1 MFSHL
6 FKSFPVM
13 AYARLK
19 HQNYTYFRTEHLM
32 ATRGRPAKIL
42 TTTDLV
48 ELEKFLSDL
57 PYLKKNQ
64 KLATALLHSKE
75 FSELDEKDLSLL
87 KIVHREK
94 IQFQQR
100 QALITQI
107 QIKQRNQQQLL
118 ANEIEILQ
126 LLEQEQ
132 DQDTFFRLDRALES
146 YQKIEKA
153 ALENRIRLENEH
165 KRDILNKTNKK
176 QTEAQKKR
184 NAENQLK
191 YALGGIVLSIWK
203 HAEWDIDPN
212 NLKTV
217 ENRIKSS
224 LLSSGKILNSV
235 LYKEAFAMTQ
245 DHQEAQKLFFL
256 ALEKLP
262 TYNINQE
269 DFHKVLLKKVYKSQ

>member
-32 ATRGRPAKIL
+32 ATRGRPAKVL

-48 ELEKFLSDL
+48 ELEKFLADL

-132 DQDTFFRLDRALES
+132 EQDTFFRLDRALES

-203 HAEWDIDPN
+203 KAGWDIDQDHLEN
-212 NLKTV
+212 V
-217 ENRIKSS
+217 EHRIKNS
-224 LLSSGKILNSV
+224 LISVSKIRKSV
-235 LYKEAFAMTQ
+235 LF
-245 DHQEAQKLFFL
+245 QEALVMTKENKQASELFFL
-256 ALEKLP
+256 ALDTLP

-269 DFHKVLLKKVYKSQ
+269 DFHKVLLKKVHKSQ

>member
-48 ELEKFLSDL
+48 ELEKFLADL
-57 PYLKKNQ
+57 LYLKKNQ

-184 NAENQLK
+184 NAENQIK

-203 HAEWDIDPN
+203 SYQVEIDPN
-212 NLKTV
+212 NLKKV

-235 LYKEAFAMTQ
+235 LYKEALAMTQ
-245 DHQEAQKLFFL
+245 DHKEAKKLFFL

>member
-48 ELEKFLSDL
+48 ELEKFLADL
-57 PYLKKNQ
+57 LYLKKNQ

-94 IQFQQR
+94 TQFQQR

-165 KRDILNKTNKK
+165 KRDILNKTNKEL
-176 QTEAQKKR
+176 TEAQKKR

-203 HAEWDIDPN
+203 HFQVGIDPN
-212 NLKTV
+212 NLKKV
-217 ENRIKSS
+217 ENIIESS
-224 LLSSGKILNSV
+224 LLSNSKIRNSA
-235 LYKEAFAMTQ
+235 LYQEAFAMTQ
-245 DHQEAQKLFFL
+245 DHNEAQKLFFL

-262 TYNINQE
+262 TYNFGQE
-269 DFHKVLLKKVYKSQ
+269 KFHKALLKSVYKSQ

>member
-1 MFSHL
+1 
-6 FKSFPVM
+6 
-13 AYARLK
+13 
-19 HQNYTYFRTEHLM
+19 M
-32 ATRGRPAKIL
+32 ATRGRPAKVL
-42 TTTDLV
+42 TLQDLV
-48 ELEKFLSDL
+48 ELKKFLADL
-57 PYLKKNQ
+57 AYLKRNQ
-64 KLATALLHSKE
+64 KLATSLLHSKE

-126 LLEQEQ
+126 LLEKEQ

-165 KRDILNKTNKK
+165 KRDILNKTNKEL
-176 QTEAQKKR
+176 TEAQKKR

-203 HAEWDIDPN
+203 HAEWNIDPN
-212 NLKTV
+212 NLETV
-217 ENRIKSS
+217 DHRIKNSFATTA
-224 LLSSGKILNSV
+224 KIRKSA
-235 LYKEAFAMTQ
+235 LYQEAFAMTQ

-262 TYNINQE
+262 TYNIRQE
-269 DFHKVLLKKVYKSQ
+269 EFHKVLLKKVLESQ

>member
-48 ELEKFLSDL
+48 ELEKFLADL
-57 PYLKKNQ
+57 LYLKKNQ

-203 HAEWDIDPN
+203 SYQVEIDPN

-235 LYKEAFAMTQ
+235 LYKEALAMTQ
-245 DHQEAQKLFFL
+245 DHKEAKKLFFL